1 MREIKFRFWA
11 VDKYDVGYQMIYDY
25 TFYEVI
31 PVNDM
36 LNSPDV
42 TAMQYTGLQDKDGK
56 EVYEGDILKG
66 YGYGNLS
73 GKYVVKFVE
82 GEWKAIAINNLTF
95 SLPAKYFEHAELIG
109 NVFENPELI

>member
-36 LNSPDV
+36 LNNPDV
-42 TAMQYTGLQDKDGK
+42 TAMQYTGLKDKYGNAI
-56 EVYEGDILKG
+56 YEADILKSYD
-66 YGYGNLS
+66 YGVIS
-73 GKYVVKFVE
+73 GRWVIKFIN
-82 GEWKAIAINNLTF
+82 GKWKAISINNSTF
-95 SLPAKYFEHAELIG
+95 SLAAKYFKHLKVIG
-109 NVFENPELI
+109 NIFENPELL